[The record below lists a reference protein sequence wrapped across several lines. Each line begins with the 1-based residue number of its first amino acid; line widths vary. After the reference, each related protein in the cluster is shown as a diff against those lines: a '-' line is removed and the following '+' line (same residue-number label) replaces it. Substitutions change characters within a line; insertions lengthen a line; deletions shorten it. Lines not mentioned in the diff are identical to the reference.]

1 VREFLDGRGEAELAA
16 VVVANMRQAEYEPES
31 WLSELQTMQEEG
43 VLETFL
49 AGVKSA
55 AAATAEAAAAPSSNG
70 SADGCGGGGKGDP
83 LRLSL
88 QPEREQ
94 APKLER
100 CETNIPFCL
109 LPLLP
114 LPFCLA
120 TASEPTTPGQLPLSP
135 CCGPGGR
142 AACPACRWSPSRRRV
157 GSRGSSPG

>member
-1 VREFLDGRGEAELAA
+1 
-16 VVVANMRQAEYEPES
+16 
-31 WLSELQTMQEEG
+31 MQEEG

-70 SADGCGGGGKGDP
+70 SADGDGGGGGGGGGKGDP

-100 CETNIPFCL
+100 CAPTSHFACSCFCPCRFA
-109 LPLLP
+109 LPLHQNRPRLANCHSPLLRSRRSSSMPSLP
-114 LPFCLA
+114 VEPESSSRWEPGFLTWLTERGHAAHAEGAP
-120 TASEPTTPGQLPLSP
+120 PTTFP
-135 CCGPGGR
+135 
-142 AACPACRWSPSRRRV
+142 
-157 GSRGSSPG
+157 